1 MKKFALRFIVFIAT
15 VHATAFA
22 LLFLRTPSDA
32 EKKEIKCRAEYNSLT
47 RQIRL
52 KNTDKGKDMQPLV
65 ALKEKLNKS
74 QEDCSGISAQ
84 ASNNSRAFFHNTSMT
99 AGILGLI
106 SSTLGANIL
115 LKFLTKK

>member
-1 MKKFALRFIVFIAT
+1 M
-15 VHATAFA
+15 
-22 LLFLRTPSDA
+22 RTPSNA
-32 EKKEIKCRAEYNSLT
+32 EKKDIKCSEEYNSLT

-52 KNTDKGKDMQPLV
+52 RNIDNDKDMQSLV
-65 ALKEKLNKS
+65 AVKEKRNKL

-84 ASNNSRAFFHNTSMT
+84 ASNYSRAFFHNTSMT
-99 AGILGLI
+99 AGILGLV